1 MKNLL
6 LIVFFTFFTLNVSAQ
21 NGKNEKAVIKTNIV
35 CEHCKACPT
44 CGLSFKENLYKIDG
58 LKMYELDEATMTF
71 TVYYNGNKTSLE
83 KIKTAITKLGFDA
96 DEMKADPEAY
106 EKLDD
111 CCKKA

>member
-1 MKNLL
+1 MKNIL
-6 LIVFFTFFTLNVSAQ
+6 LIVFFTFFTLNISAQ

-35 CEHCKACPT
+35 CEHCKVCPT

-58 LKMYELDEATMTF
+58 LKMYELDETAMTF
-71 TVYYNGNKTSLE
+71 TVYYNGKKTSLE

-96 DEMKADPEAY
+96 DEMKADLEAY